1 MTNKYSFKI
10 IRMLEFLFCLKIFYC
25 TTRVISIHRVMH
37 GRNIHP
43 PRGKL
48 GGGGR
53 EASLIRDGVYV
64 IKAYVTGSRGCT
76 SPEDEI

>member
-1 MTNKYSFKI
+1 M
-10 IRMLEFLFCLKIFYC
+10 KIFYY
-25 TTRVISIHRVMH
+25 TTRVIKL
-37 GRNIHP
+37 RNTRAPSSPWKI
-43 PRGKL
+43 
-48 GGGGR
+48 GG